1 MKNKMRERDIEQHLV
16 SSIAKM
22 GGKAYKFSSPGNR
35 AVPDRAC
42 FLPNGMTLLVE
53 CKAPGKVLTPLQERV
68 VKLLR
73 NLKQAVAIVD
83 SKEGVDHLC
92 NEIKT
97 IMEKFNDK

>member
-1 MKNKMRERDIEQHLV
+1 MLERRIEEYLV
-16 SSIAKM
+16 RQVAKL

-35 AVPDRAC
+35 AVPDRVC

-73 NLKQAVAIVD
+73 NLKQTVAVVD